1 MNILNVSTEIRHG
14 LACAAALAMRGHR
27 VIHIQLG
34 ERNFTAKRVKVQMD
48 TGIAEVECIEF
59 PTSQRYVLKN
69 VARLILENIISG
81 ESIDAIITMPSV
93 SFYLARALTSELCTN
108 LILRISSIGIYDR
121 LKEAIAL
128 FHWNRGILEL
138 APNICRL
145 TENLAYSNIVI
156 AHSAFIAKFLK
167 EKLPL
172 RKPILIY
179 PTYAKIVQKTQSQFK
194 SDIEKWGIEKHYN
207 NILGVTT
214 VGRPGLGSRHDTMII
229 GILYTIAKYNPEVNV
244 VVLGSNEVE
253 ARECIGKT
261 SLPPNMKFL
270 GFIYDDMLIEHIYE
284 YSSLVISPVFFRAVS
299 NRILEALFY
308 GKPIL
313 TNSYIREIFPELKH
327 GISVYISDRYEKY
340 PHIVRSLLNSSN
352 TLEGLTEGAKK
363 AWKELFSG
371 RNFGSK
377 MEVVLKNLGRSHT
390 LSIYAPLR
398 E

>member
-1 MNILNVSTEIRHG
+1 MIL
-14 LACAAALAMRGHR
+14 
-27 VIHIQLG
+27 
-34 ERNFTAKRVKVQMD
+34 
-48 TGIAEVECIEF
+48 
-59 PTSQRYVLKN
+59 
-69 VARLILENIISG
+69 
-81 ESIDAIITMPSV
+81 
-93 SFYLARALTSELCTN
+93 
-108 LILRISSIGIYDR
+108 
-121 LKEAIAL
+121 
-128 FHWNRGILEL
+128 
-138 APNICRL
+138 
-145 TENLAYSNIVI
+145 
-156 AHSAFIAKFLK
+156 
-167 EKLPL
+167 
-172 RKPILIY
+172 
-179 PTYAKIVQKTQSQFK
+179 
-194 SDIEKWGIEKHYN
+194 
-207 NILGVTT
+207 
-214 VGRPGLGSRHDTMII
+214 

-253 ARECIGKT
+253 ARESIGKT

-377 MEVVLKNLGRSHT
+377 IEVVLKNLGEISY
-390 LSIYAPLR
+390 S
-398 E
+398 

>member
-14 LACAAALAMRGHR
+14 LATAAALAMRGHK

-34 ERNFTAKRVKVQMD
+34 ERNFTAKRVKVQID
-48 TGIAEVECIEF
+48 IGTAEVEYVGI
-59 PTSQRYVLKN
+59 PTSQRYVIKN
-69 VARLILENIISG
+69 FSRLISENIISG
-81 ESIDAIITMPSV
+81 ESIDAIITMPSL
-93 SFYLARALTSELCTN
+93 SFNLAYALSSKLCAP
-108 LILRISSIGIYDR
+108 LVLRISSIGIYDR
-121 LKEAIAL
+121 IKEAIAL
-128 FHWNRGILEL
+128 FHWYHGILEL
-138 APNICRL
+138 APNLYRL
-145 TENLAYSNIVI
+145 TENLTHSNIVI
-156 AHSAFIAKFLK
+156 AHNAFIAKFLK
-167 EKLPL
+167 EKLLL

-179 PTYAKIVQKTQSQFK
+179 PTYAKIVQKTQGQFK
-194 SDIEKWGIEKHYN
+194 PDIEKWGIEKRN

-214 VGRPGLGSRHDTMII
+214 VGRPGLGSRHDTMIL

-253 ARECIGKT
+253 ARESIGKT

-377 MEVVLKNLGRSHT
+377 IEVVLKNLGEISY
-390 LSIYAPLR
+390 S
-398 E
+398 